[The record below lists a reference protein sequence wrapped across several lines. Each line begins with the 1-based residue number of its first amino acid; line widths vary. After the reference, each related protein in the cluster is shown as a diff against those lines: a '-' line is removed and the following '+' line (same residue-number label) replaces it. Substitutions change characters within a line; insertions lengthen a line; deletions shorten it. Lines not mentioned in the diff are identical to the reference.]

1 MNDKMENDL
10 SNIDTG
16 SSAMCQSRK
25 TKAKNLEK
33 LITWICRIAFGATF
47 VFSGFVKAVDPW
59 GTYYKF
65 SEYFEA
71 LGFSFLPNLI
81 LACVF
86 ALCTLEFL
94 IGACILTGSYRRSMP
109 IIGCA
114 FMAFMLP
121 LTFWIA
127 IKDPV
132 ADCGCFGDALI
143 ISNWATFWKNIV
155 LTAMIVWLIKFDRK
169 TYALINP
176 ALQWLLVVATLIYLG
191 IILCYGYF
199 KQPLIDYRA
208 YPVGENLVSDDEISE
223 PGYVFVYSK
232 NGVIKEFGEEDE
244 LPDEND
250 GWEFVERKVL
260 SDAQEG
266 IEEKNDKSIRF
277 WDISGDNDMTESIL
291 EGNDRIIWIL
301 MPDLASVSP
310 ATTWKINSLSDI
322 AAEKGIEM
330 VAVVAGESG
339 LIKEWEDLSMPQYP
353 IYTAEDTAIKE
364 VARGNPAVLYTEKGV
379 VKWKSTLSWLDVE
392 ELGNSNKWKELAS
405 DSLQDSQKARNI
417 SYIYIIFIAVLIALS
432 FMRSITGGGKALLGG
447 SSWPG
452 KPVQQKT
459 DGPSHD

>member
-1 MNDKMENDL
+1 MENDL
-10 SNIDTG
+10 SKTDPFPKENGPSYNIKGQTV
-16 SSAMCQSRK
+16 R
-25 TKAKNLEK
+25 NF
-33 LITWICRIAFGATF
+33 ITWVCRIVFGATF
-47 VFSGFVKAVDPW
+47 IFSGFVKAVDPW

-65 SEYFEA
+65 SEYIEA
-71 LGFSFLPNLI
+71 LGFSILPNLI
-81 LACVF
+81 LAFVF

-94 IGACILTGSYRRSMP
+94 IGACIVTGSYRRSMP

-143 ISNWATFWKNIV
+143 ISNWATFWKNV
-155 LTAMIVWLIKFDRK
+155 ALTAMIAWLIKFDRK
-169 TYALINP
+169 TYALIRP

-191 IILCYGYF
+191 VILCYGYF

-208 YPVGENLVSDDEISE
+208 YQVGENLISDDEDTE
-223 PGYVFVYSK
+223 PEFVFVYSK
-232 NGVIKEFGEEDE
+232 DGVKKEFGEEDD
-244 LPDEND
+244 LPEEND
-250 GWEFVERKVL
+250 GWEFVERKIL
-260 SDAQEG
+260 SDAHEG
-266 IEEKNDKSIRF
+266 INGKNEKNIRF

-291 EGNDRIIWIL
+291 DGNERIIWVL

-310 ATTWKINSLSDI
+310 ATTWKINSLYDI

-392 ELGNSNKWKELAS
+392 ELQNSNNWKELAS
-405 DSLQDSQKARNI
+405 DAIQGSQKARNI
-417 SYIYIIFIAVLIALS
+417 SYIYMSIVAVLIALS
-432 FMRSITGGGKALLGG
+432 FMRIITGGGRALPVR
-447 SSWPG
+447 SSWLG
-452 KPVQQKT
+452 KPAQQKT
-459 DGPSHD
+459 DEPSHD